1 MKDFE
6 KRFRFFN
13 IAVAGLVV
21 FMIFHLLTI
30 QTNANVLTL
39 TEKIREETEYTTLS
53 VNTERGNIYDRS
65 GYLLA
70 GNTVAYT
77 ILLDLNLS
85 NGHGDFIAE
94 YLAPILDMDEQT
106 IRKYAEIPYVEKR
119 AVSVPI
125 KNFASRQQI
134 DQIDQRKA
142 FLAEKKTTSLKSK
155 SGFQENLDAVSY
167 LPNVYRY
174 YPNGSL
180 ASNIIGFF
188 PFLNP
193 SAGAAYGIESYYDE
207 ILSSETIHKKFAL
220 DPNIPEVL
228 PYLPS
233 NAAIHLTIDRKIQS
247 IAESQIEATVTHQKA
262 KSGTIVIIDPKTG
275 EVQAMATWPRIN
287 LNNYSETAN
296 VFTREN
302 RFNPAVMQPYEVGSV
317 FKVFT
322 LTIGLDSGTIQPT
335 DVYNDVGTFV
345 VDGQTIYNWNRIA
358 SGPQSITDCMA
369 HSLNTCMSW
378 IATEVGKD
386 KFYEYLRAF
395 HLDRPTGIE
404 LADEEYYPY
413 VEPGDTGWTNL
424 SLPNHSFGQGL
435 MTTPIQM
442 VKAISAIANDGI
454 MMQPHIVKAIEY
466 EDHTEIVEPEIVGNP
481 ISAATARKV
490 TEILTNSLEGEAETA
505 MVPGMHIAGK
515 TGTGEIAIEG
525 QGYVSSLTNAS
536 FVGWGPSE
544 NPQFVAYAWLQEPAG
559 NIWGSEV
566 AAPLFADLMN
576 EVLPYLRIPY
586 DRQYANDFALL
597 AWSGEPAP

>member
-1 MKDFE
+1 MIN
-6 KRFRFFN
+6 FRKNFL
-13 IAVAGLVV
+13 ICIGAVAAVVLVIV
-21 FMIFHLLTI
+21 FHMLSL
-30 QTNANVLTL
+30 QTNAAVLTL
-39 TEKIREETEYTTLS
+39 TDKIRQETEYTTLS

-70 GNTVAYT
+70 GNTIAYT
-77 ILLDLNLS
+77 VLLDLNLS
-85 NGHGDFIAE
+85 NGNGEFIAE
-94 YLAPILDMDEQT
+94 YLAPILGIDEET
-106 IRKYAEIPYVEKR
+106 IRKFAEIPYVEKR

-142 FLAEKKTTSLKSK
+142 FLAERKTTSIRTKSEIQK
-155 SGFQENLDAVSY
+155 NLNAVSY
-167 LPNVYRY
+167 IPNVYRY

-193 SAGAAYGIESYYDE
+193 SAGAAYGIESYFDD
-207 ILSSETIHKKFAL
+207 ILSAETIHKKFAL

-228 PYLPS
+228 PYLPT
-233 NAAIHLTIDRKIQS
+233 NASIHLTIDRKIQS
-247 IAESQIEATVTHQKA
+247 IAEAQIEAAVTHQHA
-262 KSGTIVIIDPKTG
+262 KSGTIIIMDPETG
-275 EVQAMATWPRIN
+275 EIQAMATFPRIN
-287 LNNYSETAN
+287 LNNYSESST
-296 VFTREN
+296 VFTRDN

-322 LTIGLDSGTIQPT
+322 LSIGLDSGAIKPN
-335 DVYNDVGTFV
+335 DVYNDIGTFD

-358 SGPQSITDCMA
+358 SGPQSITGCMA

-378 IATEVGKD
+378 IATEVGKTR
-386 KFYEYLRAF
+386 FYEYLRAF
-395 HLDRPTGIE
+395 HLNRPTGIE
-404 LADEEYYPY
+404 LANEEYYPY
-413 VEPGDTGWTNL
+413 VEPGDIGWTNL

-442 VKAISAIANDGI
+442 VKAIGAIANDGV

-466 EDHTEIVEPEIVGNP
+466 EDHTEVFDPKAVGQP
-481 ISAATARKV
+481 ISAETARLV
-490 TEILTNSLEGEAETA
+490 TEILTNSLEGEAEKA

-525 QGYVSSLTNAS
+525 LGYVTDKTNAS

-544 NPQFVAYAWLQEPAG
+544 DPKFVAYTWLQEPTG

-576 EVLPYLRIPY
+576 EVMPYLRIPY
-586 DRQYANDFALL
+586 DRQYANDFAFY
-597 AWSGEPAP
+597 AWTQPY